1 MKIIVDADAC
11 PVKEIVIAVAKEHQ
25 LEVLM
30 VCSLAHNIEEQTG
43 VRVIQVDQEPQA
55 ADIAIFNQ
63 TQQSD
68 IVVTQDYG
76 LAAIALGK
84 GASAISPRGNI
95 YTDER
100 MDGMLTRR
108 HIEQKYRRA
117 GGRTKGPKPHSEKD
131 DVRFETNLKHLI
143 RTQINAEDS
152 PRRL

>member
-25 LEVLM
+25 LDVLM

-63 TQQSD
+63 TQKSD

-95 YTDER
+95 YMEER

-117 GGRTKGPKPHSEKD
+117 GGRTKGPKPHSVKD
-131 DVRFETNLKHLI
+131 DVKFEYNLKKLI
-143 RTQINAEDS
+143 EEYKRFN
-152 PRRL
+152 